1 MKSVFSLTVEK
12 GFSPSQQG
20 RHGSSNSGQI
30 VTLIYSQ
37 NPKNRHDSTSRLT
50 LVTPTRL
57 RLLKAP

>member
-1 MKSVFSLTVEK
+1 MKSVFWLTVEK

-20 RHGSSNSGQI
+20 RQGSRNSGQI

-37 NPKNRHDSTSRLT
+37 NLEHRQDSRLT